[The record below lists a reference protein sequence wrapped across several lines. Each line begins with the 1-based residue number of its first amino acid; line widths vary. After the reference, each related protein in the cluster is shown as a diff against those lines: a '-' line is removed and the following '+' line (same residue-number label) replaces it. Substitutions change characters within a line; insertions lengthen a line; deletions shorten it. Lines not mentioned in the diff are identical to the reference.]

1 MTAWWESL
9 SILEQAFACIAVP
22 ATIVL
27 LIQTVLLLIGL
38 GHDGQADIAVE
49 TDVDGDLD
57 LDTAN
62 AGDGVFGESNM
73 EEYAHDVNDHGLRL
87 FSVRTIVAFFTVM
100 GWTGLVISRGGGSP
114 AWAIAGA
121 LLAGVAAMFLMA
133 IAMRAFTKL
142 QTDGNIDIRHA
153 IGKDATVYLTIPAQR
168 GGMGKVHMVL
178 QNTYSEWNAVT
189 DEPEPLV
196 FDTPVVVTAIVG
208 ESTLV
213 VARK

>member
-1 MTAWWESL
+1 MIAWWDSL
-9 SILEQAFACIAVP
+9 SLLQQVFACIAVP

-27 LIQTVLLLIGL
+27 LIQTVLLLFGL
-38 GHDGQADIAVE
+38 GHDGEADIDAE
-49 TDVDGDLD
+49 TDTDGDFD
-57 LDTAN
+57 LD
-62 AGDGVFGESNM
+62 AGNGHDGVFGESNI

-87 FSVRTIVAFFTVM
+87 FSVRTIIAFFTVM
-100 GWTGLVISRGGGSP
+100 GWTGLVISRSGGRS

-121 LLAGVAAMFLMA
+121 VLAGVTAMVLMA
-133 IAMRAFTKL
+133 LAMRAFTKL
-142 QTDGNIDIRHA
+142 QADGNIDIRHA
-153 IGKDATVYLTIPAQR
+153 IGKDATVYLTIPARR

-189 DEPEPLV
+189 DEPKPLA